1 MVVFYECFF
10 IELIEIL
17 KNLLMD
23 KIRVFV
29 KIEYRHYESDTD
41 TLIERRFGFWG
52 YYYPLQQS
60 LKYKYC
66 RIPIN
71 MTHNCSFQIKK
82 RSPER
87 YDKKIQI

>member
-1 MVVFYECFF
+1 MKKRLSNPSNNFWEKNPLKNAKGKLKNLISSNFNKMVVFYECFF

-41 TLIERRFGFWG
+41 TLIERRFGF
-52 YYYPLQQS
+52 
-60 LKYKYC
+60 
-66 RIPIN
+66 
-71 MTHNCSFQIKK
+71 
-82 RSPER
+82 
-87 YDKKIQI
+87 